1 MPDVS
6 LNGIE
11 FQIKG
16 NSDKASNSIDS
27 LIKNLNSLKS
37 ALAATNSAAKGTGT
51 FKELAVSIKDFN
63 DALKGGSERYKKF
76 AQGLEDI
83 AAASELLGEKTQHI
97 SDLATSMEKL
107 SNSKISGAAFK
118 NLADGMAAVGFA
130 TKFISKEALDNLERM
145 ATSLSKLAGVDLK
158 GLGSA
163 MNAVGR
169 GKTLEPPS
177 PVPSEI
183 QDVIN
188 SGDQIDLL
196 RLKLGELQTALQSA
210 FEKGDLTGAIRI
222 RQQIASVEAE
232 IRKLEEAANEVVP
245 TMGRFREA
253 LSSIGSFLGKYAG
266 TAKKVFSSFG
276 KVLAFP
282 FSRAAK
288 DIGGYAKS
296 IWGVVGGFKRIVGY
310 RLIRSIIREITQ
322 GFSEGIKNLY
332 GWSKAMGG
340 ATISGKNFAQT
351 MDGLATSSAYFKNSI
366 GAAIAPLISA
376 LAPAIDFVID
386 KVVALINVINQL
398 LALLGGATS
407 WNKATRK
414 AQEFEQAAG
423 GAGGAAKEALRYLA
437 PFDELNRLPGQNGSG
452 GGGGGGADYDGM
464 FEEQTEFLQGL
475 KDFTDSIKA
484 AVAAGDWEGLGT
496 ILGDKV
502 NEVIDKIGWS
512 GLGTKIGEKVNALF
526 TTQYW
531 TLKTINFQN
540 IGASVAELLTGDNGI
555 GGALREIDFTNIG
568 GVIANKFTVLPEIL
582 VGAINQLDFSVVG
595 QKFGETFR
603 GFWDHISASID
614 GVDWNTTV
622 KNLMGGLIDAI
633 KGFDLTSALNSLG
646 NVASS
651 IADAVKDVDWSTVVH
666 DTLTGIVDIIK
677 NTDISGLVTGV
688 LELLSSV
695 AGAVA
700 ASIGTVVVDVAE
712 AITNPDTWA
721 LVGAWLKDLPA
732 KFKQAGIT
740 AVNSLVQPIVDGF
753 NSFVDDHPNLAS
765 KLGLDHIEFELIPS
779 LSEEE
784 LHKNYNAAK
793 AKLEQE
799 STKSPVGITASA
811 LVGAATVNLP
821 SSQVN
826 AAGHLLMAASANLT
840 NVERNFSS
848 GWADNN
854 QTLRL
859 PSVARMVGVN
869 NEFPDGLVNEKKFLR
884 FPSVARMVGMV
895 NEFPT
900 GLVNEKK
907 YLRFPSIA
915 RMVGMNNEFPEGLTN
930 EKKYLRFNSI
940 ARMIGMV
947 KEFPS
952 GLTNEK
958 NYLRFNSIARMV
970 NVDREFPSGWV
981 NDKQFL
987 RFPSIARLV
996 NLSREFPSA
1005 WSNSSQSLVLPSV
1018 ANLLSSIVNFS
1029 TTFESI
1035 ASFASWIN
1043 SLENTPSINASANI
1057 TSCTDGMYA
1066 RPVVNVQGRITSTIS
1081 AVKSGGIFNGGTWS
1095 KIPQYAKGTARA
1107 HGSLFLAGEAGPE
1120 VVGHVGGRT
1129 EVLNRSQMAAT
1140 MYAAVKSAMS
1150 SVNFNV
1156 YGGGVSAPMPSDS
1169 AESEEMLYR
1178 AFSRALADSDLGGD
1192 IELDGGV
1199 LYSKMVNR
1207 NRLNTRLTGVNAMA

>member
-16 NSDKASNSIDS
+16 STGAASSSIDN
-27 LIKNLNSLKS
+27 LIKKLGALNNALSGATNVKALSKGLNGLKKALDGLNQTNMKGATS
-37 ALAATNSAAKGTGT
+37 AL
-51 FKELAVSIKDFN
+51 KELSKVSED
-63 DALKGGSERYKKF
+63 L
-76 AQGLEDI
+76 QGLANMSKDLASFARAMTKLGEKPDQLLNV
-83 AAASELLGEKTQHI
+83 ANALQVLGQVDLSNLTAASE
-97 SDLATSMEKL
+97 AMR
-107 SNSKISGAAFK
+107 AF
-118 NLADGMAAVGFA
+118 AD
-130 TKFISKEALDNLERM
+130 
-145 ATSLSKLAGVDLK
+145 
-158 GLGSA
+158 A
-163 MNAVGR
+163 MNAVNR
-169 GKTLEPPS
+169 GGS
-177 PVPSEI
+177 QPVQETVSAW
-183 QDVIN
+183 QRLTSAVGGFAR
-188 SGDQIDLL
+188 SG
-196 RLKLGELQTALQSA
+196 
-210 FEKGDLTGAIRI
+210 
-222 RQQIASVEAE
+222 
-232 IRKLEEAANEVVP
+232 
-245 TMGRFREA
+245 
-253 LSSIGSFLGKYAG
+253 LSK
-266 TAKKVFSSFG
+266 FG
-276 KVLAFP
+276 QLMAFP
-282 FSRAAK
+282 FKGAAK
-288 DIGGYAKS
+288 SATSFAKS
-296 IWGVVGGFKRIVGY
+296 LMGTVGGFKRILGY
-310 RLIRSIIREITQ
+310 RIIRAIIKQITQ
-322 GFSEGIKNLY
+322 AFSDGIKNLY
-332 GWSKAMGG
+332 GWSKAVGG

-452 GGGGGGADYDGM
+452 GGGGGGTDYDGM
-464 FEEQTEFLQGL
+464 FEEQTEFIQGL

-484 AVAAGDWEGLGT
+484 AIAAGDWEGLGT

-512 GLGTKIGEKVNALF
+512 GLGAKIGEKINALF
-526 TTQYW
+526 TTTYW

-540 IGASVAELLTGDNGI
+540 IGASVAELLTGEDGI

-568 GVIANKFTVLPEIL
+568 GIIANKFTVLPEIL
-582 VGAINQLDFSVVG
+582 VGTINKLDFSVVG

-603 GFWDHISASID
+603 GFFDHISDSID
-614 GVDWNTTV
+614 GVDWNATV
-622 KNLMGGLIDAI
+622 QNLMNGLINAV

-646 NVASS
+646 NLASS

-784 LHKNYNAAK
+784 LNKNYNAAK

-811 LVGAATVNLP
+811 LVGAATVKLP
-821 SSQVN
+821 SDQVN

-854 QTLRL
+854 QILRL

-869 NEFPDGLVNEKKFLR
+869 NEFPDGLVNEKKYLR
-884 FPSVARMVGMV
+884 FPSVARMVGM
-895 NEFPT
+895 
-900 GLVNEKK
+900 
-907 YLRFPSIA
+907 
-915 RMVGMNNEFPEGLTN
+915 MNEFPEGLTN

-940 ARMIGMV
+940 ARMIGMA

-981 NDKQFL
+981 NDKQSL

-1018 ANLLSSIVNFS
+1018 ANLLSSLVNFS
-1029 TTFESI
+1029 TTFDSV

-1043 SLENTPSINASANI
+1043 SLASTPSINASANI

-1192 IELDGGV
+1192 IELDGSV